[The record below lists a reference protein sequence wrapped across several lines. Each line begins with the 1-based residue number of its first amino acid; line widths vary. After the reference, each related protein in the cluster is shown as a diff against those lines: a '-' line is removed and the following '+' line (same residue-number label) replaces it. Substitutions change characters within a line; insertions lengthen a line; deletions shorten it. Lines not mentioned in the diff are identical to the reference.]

1 MAVSFRCNRRIGFM
15 TSGKSIPE
23 RVRDEGELLS
33 LIGSVL
39 EHPARPEL
47 GIGDDAALVKSEGE
61 WTVATMDTMVEG
73 RHFRIGRHTSW
84 RDVGW
89 KCITTNQS
97 DIAAMGAKPAHALI
111 GLNVRR
117 GMSGSDIV
125 DLYEGMQAAMSAF
138 GGVIVGGDTVVSDE
152 VSITVAMTGSGATPK
167 TAFRSDAARL
177 GDVIAVSGSL
187 GDSRGGLEA
196 LAADQEKSETDIA
209 FLIDRHN
216 MPIPRTDLV
225 SPLQDAGVRC
235 ATDISDG
242 LVRDLEKV
250 CAASGLTAQV
260 DLGRIPMSPHLLRS
274 FPDRAL
280 EFALSGG
287 EDYELLLAAP
297 VDVVTSL
304 NAALVDASKS
314 PVTVIGEVTGPD
326 SRLAADATIGRVT
339 LRGNNAGNVAASLA
353 SSGWDHWDAAGE
365 PSAIPC

>member
-1 MAVSFRCNRRIGFM
+1 MAGSFRCNRRIGFM
-15 TSGKSIPE
+15 TSGKSILE

-39 EHPARPEL
+39 EHPAPPEL
-47 GIGDDAALVKSEGE
+47 GIGDDAALVKSEGQ

-97 DIAAMGAKPAHALI
+97 DIAAMGAKPAHVLV

-117 GMSGSDIV
+117 GLSGTDIV
-125 DLYEGMQAAMSAF
+125 NLYEGMQAAMSTF
-138 GGVIVGGDTVVSDE
+138 GGVIVGGDSVVSEE
-152 VSITVAMTGSGATPK
+152 VSISVAMTGTGPSPN

-177 GDVIAVSGSL
+177 GDVIAVSGDL

-196 LAADQEKSETDIA
+196 LAADEFGSDTDTA

-216 MPIPRTDLV
+216 MPTPRTDLV
-225 SPLQDAGVRC
+225 SPIQVAGVRC

-242 LVRDLEKV
+242 LTRDLEKV
-250 CAASGLTAQV
+250 CAASGLTAHV
-260 DLGRIPMSPHLLRS
+260 DLGRIPMSLHLLRS

-297 VDVVTSL
+297 VDVVTAL
-304 NAALVDASKS
+304 NAALVAASKS
-314 PVTVIGEVTGPD
+314 PMTVIGEVTGQD
-326 SRLAADATIGRVT
+326 SGHVADATIGRVT
-339 LRGNNAGNVAASLA
+339 LHGANAGNVAATLA
-353 SSGWDHWDAAGE
+353 SSGWDHWDTAGN
-365 PSAIPC
+365 PGATPC